1 MPKEQTPPAQSRSQ
15 RKKLSAKESVKRM
28 RAFAKRKDQLVAAVR
43 TGKNR
48 SVPA

>member
-1 MPKEQTPPAQSRSQ
+1 MAKEQTSQSRSQ
-15 RKKLSAKESVKRM
+15 RKNLSAKESVERV
-28 RAFAKRKDQLVAAVR
+28 RDFAKRKDRLVAAVR